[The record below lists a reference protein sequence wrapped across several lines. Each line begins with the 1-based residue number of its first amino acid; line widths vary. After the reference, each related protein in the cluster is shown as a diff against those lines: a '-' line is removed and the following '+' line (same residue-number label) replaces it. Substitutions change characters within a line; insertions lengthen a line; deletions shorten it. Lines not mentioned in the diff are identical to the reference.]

1 MPTLGL
7 YLHIPFCKSK
17 CAYCDFYS
25 LAGSE
30 ARMDDYTAALARDLC
45 DTAPRAQGYTVD
57 TVYFG
62 GGTPSYLGGAR
73 LVRLLDTVRTHYA
86 LAPDAE
92 ITLEAN
98 PDSADEHTLRML
110 RAAGFDRLSLGMQCA
125 DDATLRSI
133 GRIHTHAQTVQA
145 VQAARAAGFD
155 NVSLDLIYGLPRQTL
170 PLWRESLQAALAL
183 APQHLSCYGLKV
195 EEGTPLARQRS
206 SVLLPDDD
214 AQAAMYL
221 ETAELLA
228 QSGYEQYE
236 ISNFACPGYASR
248 HNLRYWQMQ
257 EYLGFGPGAHSDFG
271 GERFARARSLERYL
285 RGASP
290 DSERSAPLARERTEE
305 LVMLSL
311 RTAQGLS
318 LDALAQRGL
327 DTAALLPFF
336 RRCAA
341 EGLAQ
346 LTQERFSLTPRGFL
360 VSNAVIVQVLE
371 LLGL

>member
-45 DTAPRAQGYTVD
+45 DTAPCAQGYTVD

-73 LVRLLDTVRTHYA
+73 LVRLLDTVRAHYA

-98 PDSADEHTLRML
+98 PDSVDEHTLRML

-133 GRIHTHAQTVQA
+133 GRIHTHAQTVQT

-170 PLWRESLQAALAL
+170 PHWRESLRAALAL

-195 EEGTPLARQRS
+195 EEGTPLARQRG
-206 SVLLPDDD
+206 SVPLPDDD

-221 ETAELLA
+221 ETTELLA

-236 ISNFACPGYASR
+236 ISNFARPGYASR

-271 GERFARARSLERYL
+271 GERFARARSLEWYL
-285 RGASP
+285 CGASP

-318 LDALAQRGL
+318 LDALARRGL
-327 DTAALLPFF
+327 DTTALLPFF

-341 EGLAQ
+341 EELAR